1 MIKYLVLLAVVAL
14 IIWWLRRGRGD
25 DAPPRQPAKSAENKG
40 ENKAENKGTT
50 HAGPGSPAP
59 AMPML
64 ACAHCGVHLPQA
76 EAVVDAGGRPFC
88 GEAHRLAG
96 PR

>member
-1 MIKYLVLLAVVAL
+1 MKYLVLLGVIVL
-14 IIWWLRRGRGD
+14 VWVLFFKSRRKPPPVGRPGA
-25 DAPPRQPAKSAENKG
+25 APPVV
-40 ENKAENKGTT
+40 
-50 HAGPGSPAP
+50 
-59 AMPML
+59 PMI

-76 EAVVDAGGRPFC
+76 EASFDVAGRPYC